1 MSKNNQLNTRL
12 TLMSRIKDKHDEES
26 WQEFVNYY
34 KQYIYNITRSMK
46 LSHHDATEI
55 VQIIMVKLWD
65 KLPEFDVDSIR
76 GKFRNWLYTVTA
88 NQVKDYIKARD
99 RKNTRHQK
107 AEQEKSYLRN
117 ITVPEVEKI
126 ATKEWESYIAQL
138 AWNNVS
144 PNFEESVKNAFLMF
158 TEGYDV
164 KTIST
169 KLNISESSVYVYKK
183 RVQDKLQ
190 KEYNR
195 LNAELW

>member
-1 MSKNNQLNTRL
+1 MAKNDQLNTRL
-12 TLMSRIKDKHDEES
+12 TLMARIKDKHDEES

-34 KQYIYNITRSMK
+34 KQYVYNITRSMN

-55 VQIIMVKLWD
+55 VQLIMVKMWN

-107 AEQEKSYLRN
+107 AEQEKSYLGN
-117 ITVPEVEKI
+117 ISVPEVERI
-126 ATKEWESYIAQL
+126 AKREWENYIAQL
-138 AWNNVS
+138 AWEKVS
-144 PNFEESVKNAFLMF
+144 PDFEESVLNAFQMF
-158 TEGYDV
+158 AKKIDV
-164 KTIST
+164 KVIAEE
-169 KLNISESSVYVYKK
+169 LGISESSVYVYRK
-183 RVQDKLQ
+183 RVKDKLQ

-195 LNAELW
+195 LNEELW